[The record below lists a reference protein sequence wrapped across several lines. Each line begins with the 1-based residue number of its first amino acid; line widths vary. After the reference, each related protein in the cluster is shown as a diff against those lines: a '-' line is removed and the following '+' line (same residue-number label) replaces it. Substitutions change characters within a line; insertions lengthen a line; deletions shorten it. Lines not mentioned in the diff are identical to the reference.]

1 MKNLYLISLYFFT
14 ISLAFSSDNNGR
26 LSNNTDSKSHLL
38 SAGNDNAS
46 VSMNVA
52 SPIDIEKIKQSRL
65 AKGKVEKIKSQ
76 QVLNKQK
83 NGVVDKSQMLN
94 PNIELIGK
102 ELKTKQM
109 FSQSMGKN
117 MFEKFFRK
125 IEKKYITRSVGDNDS
140 DKKIK
145 FPVKTESN

>member
-1 MKNLYLISLYFFT
+1 MKNLYLISLYFFA

-26 LSNNTDSKSHLL
+26 LSNNTDNKSHLL

-46 VSMNVA
+46 VSKNVA

-109 FSQSMGKN
+109 FSQRMGKN